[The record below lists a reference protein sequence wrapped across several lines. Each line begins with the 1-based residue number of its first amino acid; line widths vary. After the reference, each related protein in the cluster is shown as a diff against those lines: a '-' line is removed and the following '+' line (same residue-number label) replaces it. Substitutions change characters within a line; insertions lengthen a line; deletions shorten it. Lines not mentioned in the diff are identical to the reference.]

1 MAEDNHTLSNLSR
14 ENRRFPPPQ
23 DIADHANVTGLAY
36 AAADAAREAFWATQ
50 AERLHWTEPWTRVLD
65 WSDKPFAKWF
75 VGGKLNAAYNCV
87 DRHVDAGNGDRVAI
101 HFEGEPG
108 DTRTLTYA
116 QLKLEVCKAANALT
130 ELGITDGDRVAIY
143 MPMIPETA
151 VAMLACARIGA
162 VHSVCFAAFS
172 PEALR
177 GRIEDAGA
185 KLLITA
191 DGYHRRGSVVNLKAN
206 ADEAASASPSI
217 EKVLVVRRAGH
228 DVAWDD
234 DRDVWW
240 HDLVDRQ
247 YAAHTPVG
255 FDSEHPLYILYTSGT
270 TGK

>member
-1 MAEDNHTLSNLSR
+1 M
-14 ENRRFPPPQ
+14 FPPSEEFAAQ
-23 DIADHANVTGLAY
+23 ANGTADLY
-36 AAADAAREAFWATQ
+36 AAAEADHEGFWAEQ
-50 AERLHWTEPWTRVLD
+50 ARRYVTWSTDFTRTLD
-65 WSDKPFAKWF
+65 WDDAPFAKWF
-75 VGGKLNAAYNCV
+75 VGGELNAAYNCV
-87 DRHVDAGNGDRVAI
+87 DRHVEAGNGDRVAI

-162 VHSVCFAAFS
+162 VHSVCFAAFP

-206 ADEAASASPSI
+206 ADEEI
-217 EKVLVVRRAGH
+217 G
-228 DVAWDD
+228 
-234 DRDVWW
+234 
-240 HDLVDRQ
+240 
-247 YAAHTPVG
+247 
-255 FDSEHPLYILYTSGT
+255 
-270 TGK
+270 